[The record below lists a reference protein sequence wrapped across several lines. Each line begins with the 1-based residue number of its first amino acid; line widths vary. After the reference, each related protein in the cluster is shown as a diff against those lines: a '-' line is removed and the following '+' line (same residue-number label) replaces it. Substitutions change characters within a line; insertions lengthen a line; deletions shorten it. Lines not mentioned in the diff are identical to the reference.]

1 MTFNKLN
8 DWLQVLGLFGVL
20 GGLVFVGLQLR
31 LDRQVAL
38 VESANTATSNYQSWA
53 ELINNNADVWVKGLA
68 GDRLTA
74 EEWARFDTLAAA
86 REMSYF
92 NDWSRSQQ
100 GVSGQSPER
109 FAFELAREIHANPG
123 FLRWWQEDRRRMAE
137 VQERF
142 GLPNSSWGAA
152 VTEEIRRRA
161 DNE

>member
-1 MTFNKLN
+1 MNFSKLN

-53 ELINNNADVWVKGLA
+53 ELINNNADVWVKGLS
-68 GDRLTA
+68 GDPLTA
-74 EEWARFDTLAAA
+74 EERARFDTLAAA

-100 GVSGQSPER
+100 GVSNQLPGR
-109 FAFELAREIHANPG
+109 FAYELAREIHANPG
-123 FLRWWQEDRRRMAE
+123 FLR
-137 VQERF
+137 
-142 GLPNSSWGAA
+142 
-152 VTEEIRRRA
+152 
-161 DNE
+161 